1 MCKVGDIIVVEEYI
15 GEDGVKLPRHSF
27 VVVDDNANEI
37 SGLKYDFVAN
47 VMSSFKNDKHKAK
60 KLRYKENLGITS
72 DDIIS
77 NTKNG
82 KDGYIKADQL
92 HYFKKKKLKYYV
104 FASINDELLDELIR
118 LIIQLEVENKINK
131 NIKNIEENAEISV

>member
-1 MCKVGDIIVVEEYI
+1 MCKVGDIIVVNSYI
-15 GEDGVKLPRHSF
+15 GDDGRSVPKHSF
-27 VVVDDNANEI
+27 VVIDDSEDEI

-47 VMSSFKNDKHKAK
+47 VMSSFQNEEHKHR

-72 DDIIS
+72 DDIQS

-92 HYFKKKKLKYYV
+92 YYFDKSKIDYYV
-104 FASINDELLDELIR
+104 FASISGDLLDDLIK
-118 LIIQLEVENKINK
+118 LIIELSVEDKLKKNTRNLE
-131 NIKNIEENAEISV
+131 EEPVV